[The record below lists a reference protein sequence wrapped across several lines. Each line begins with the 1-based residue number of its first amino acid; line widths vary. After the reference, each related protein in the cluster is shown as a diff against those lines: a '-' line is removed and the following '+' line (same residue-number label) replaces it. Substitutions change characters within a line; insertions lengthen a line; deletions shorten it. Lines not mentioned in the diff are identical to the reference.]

1 MSLVLYEVQDFLDNP
16 ELVNDRDACD
26 SLLSQ
31 LMVALSAKGP
41 DSNINQRNKI
51 LYNFLFLAQRHPTEV
66 KMDAPMAVSMNE
78 KGAHLYV
85 NFKYLLPGNPYKP
98 EGMTF
103 EDYVTTLKHEALHL
117 LWMHPIIYRPRMRS
131 KNAKLVNIGADTTVN
146 QDEAITSHKEFLETM
161 NVITLEATTAMLRS
175 GGYTG
180 PVKAD
185 QTSQYY
191 IDLLIKYPPK
201 GGGQGKGQS
210 GQGQSGQGNDQN
222 GGQNN
227 GQNGEHEMNTS
238 HEQWTRG
245 DASDEDI
252 IQGLANQLKT
262 APLTE
267 QEVKDILN
275 EMEKGAGTEH
285 TKSLVQM
292 LVELSQ
298 TGVIIKL
305 PTFKSVMSK
314 EMKLDPVQRRTI
326 RATRPDNGT
335 GVIKK
340 GRKRRK
346 AEAALL
352 YFYGDTSGSINFED
366 VENIIKTLE
375 NQKDTYDARLYLF
388 SDYVYD
394 FNPKKVKV
402 GGTDAQAIFNHLKA
416 QDVNPRTRVVVL
428 TDGYFSRPDTHG
440 YDNVLWV
447 LTDEYTTQNLPK
459 GHQFIPIAG
468 II

>member
-1 MSLVLYEVQDFLDNP
+1 MSIVLYEVQDFLDNP

-51 LYNFLFLAQRHPTEV
+51 LYNFLFLAHRHPTEV

-85 NFKYLLPGNPYKP
+85 NFKYLLPDNPYKP

-117 LWMHPIIYRPRMRS
+117 LWMHPIIYRNRMCS
-131 KNAKLVNIGADTTVN
+131 KNAELVSIGADTTVN

-161 NVITLEATTAMLRS
+161 NVITLEATTEMLRL

-191 IDLLIKYPPK
+191 IDLLTKYPPK
-201 GGGQGKGQS
+201 GGGQGKGQNGQS
-210 GQGQSGQGNDQN
+210 QNGQGQDGNSQA
-222 GGQNN
+222 
-227 GQNGEHEMNTS
+227 GENEMNAS

-252 IQGLANQLKT
+252 VQGMANQLKT

-267 QEVKDILN
+267 QEVKDILD

-285 TKSLVQM
+285 TKALVQM

-352 YFYGDTSGSINFED
+352 YFYGDTSGSIDFDD

-375 NQKDTYDARLYLF
+375 HQKDTYDARLYLF

-402 GGTDAQAIFNHLKA
+402 GGTDAQAIFDHLKNHE
-416 QDVNPRTRVVVL
+416 VNPHTRVVVL
-428 TDGYFSRPDTHG
+428 TDGYFSRPNTHG

-447 LTDEYTTQNLPK
+447 LTDGYTTQHLPK
-459 GHQFIPIAG
+459 DHQWIPIAG

>member
-161 NVITLEATTAMLRS
+161 NVVTLEATAAMLRS

-201 GGGQGKGQS
+201 GGGQGKGQGQN
-210 GQGQSGQGNDQN
+210 GQGQDGQDGNS
-222 GGQNN
+222 
-227 GQNGEHEMNTS
+227 QNGENEMNAS

-252 IQGLANQLKT
+252 VQGMANQLKT

-267 QEVKDILN
+267 QEVKDILD

-285 TKSLVQM
+285 TKALVQL

>member
-51 LYNFLFLAQRHPTEV
+51 LYNFLFLAHRHPTEV

-117 LWMHPIIYRPRMRS
+117 LWMHPIIYRNRMRS
-131 KNAKLVNIGADTTVN
+131 KTAKLVNIGADTTVN

-161 NVITLEATTAMLRS
+161 NVITLEATTEMLRS

-180 PVKAD
+180 SVKAD

-201 GGGQGKGQS
+201 GQGKGQS
-210 GQGQSGQGNDQN
+210 GQGQNGQGKDQTA
-222 GGQNN
+222 GQHRENELN
-227 GQNGEHEMNTS
+227 AS
-238 HEQWTRG
+238 HEQCPRG
-245 DASDEDI
+245 HASDDDFI
-252 IQGLANQLKT
+252 KGIANQLKT

-285 TKSLVQM
+285 TKSLVQL

-298 TGVIIKL
+298 TGVITKL

-352 YFYGDTSGSINFED
+352 YFYGDTSGSIDFND

-402 GGTDAQAIFNHLKA
+402 GGTDAQAIFDHLKA

-428 TDGYFSRPDTHG
+428 TDGHFFRPKTHG

-447 LTDEYTTQNLPK
+447 LTEEHTTDNLPK
-459 GHQFIPIAG
+459 DHQFIPISG

>member
-51 LYNFLFLAQRHPTEV
+51 LYNFLFLAHRHPTEV

-117 LWMHPIIYRPRMRS
+117 LWMHPIIYRNRMHS
-131 KNAKLVNIGADTTVN
+131 KNAELVNIGADTTVN

-161 NVITLEATTAMLRS
+161 NVITLEATTEMLRS
-175 GGYTG
+175 GGHTG

-191 IDLLIKYPPK
+191 IDLLTKYPPK
-201 GGGQGKGQS
+201 GGGQGKGQN
-210 GQGQSGQGNDQN
+210 GKGQSGQNGQDGQDGNS
-222 GGQNN
+222 
-227 GQNGEHEMNTS
+227 QNGENEMNAS

-252 IQGLANQLKT
+252 VQGMANQLKT

-267 QEVKDILN
+267 QEVKDILD
-275 EMEKGAGTEH
+275 EMEKGAGAEH
-285 TKSLVQM
+285 TKALVQL

-352 YFYGDTSGSINFED
+352 YFYGDTSGSIDFND

-394 FNPKKVKV
+394 FNPQKVKV
-402 GGTDAQAIFNHLKA
+402 GGTDAQAIFDHLK
-416 QDVNPRTRVVVL
+416 QHEVNPRTRVVVL
-428 TDGYFSRPDTHG
+428 TDGYFSRPNTHG

-447 LTDEYTTQNLPK
+447 LTEEHTTNNLPK
-459 GHQFIPIAG
+459 DHQFIPIAG

>member
-51 LYNFLFLAQRHPTEV
+51 LYNFLFLAHRHPTEV

-85 NFKYLLPGNPYKP
+85 NFKYLLPDNPYKP

-117 LWMHPIIYRPRMRS
+117 LWMHPIIYRNRMHS
-131 KNAKLVNIGADTTVN
+131 KTAKLVNIGADTTVN

-161 NVITLEATTAMLRS
+161 NVITLETTTEMLRS

-191 IDLLIKYPPK
+191 IDLLTKYPPK
-201 GGGQGKGQS
+201 GQGKGQGQN
-210 GQGQSGQGNDQN
+210 GQGQDGQN
-222 GGQNN
+222 GN
-227 GQNGEHEMNTS
+227 GQNGENEMNAS

-252 IQGLANQLKT
+252 IQGIANQLKT

-352 YFYGDTSGSINFED
+352 YFYGDTSGSIDFDD

-394 FNPKKVKV
+394 FNPNKVKV
-402 GGTDAQAIFNHLKA
+402 GGTDAQALFDHLKEH
-416 QDVNPRTRVVVL
+416 DVNPRTRVVVL
-428 TDGYFSRPDTHG
+428 TDGYFSRPQTHG

-447 LTDEYTTQNLPK
+447 LTEEHTTNNLPK
-459 GHQFIPIAG
+459 DHQFIPISG

>member
-51 LYNFLFLAQRHPTEV
+51 LYNFLFLAHRHPTEV

-85 NFKYLLPGNPYKP
+85 NFKYLLPDNPYKP

-117 LWMHPIIYRPRMRS
+117 LWMHPIIYRNRMRS
-131 KNAKLVNIGADTTVN
+131 QTAKLVNIGADTTVN

-161 NVITLEATTAMLRS
+161 NVITLEATTAMLRL

-201 GGGQGKGQS
+201 GKGQGKGQN
-210 GQGQSGQGNDQN
+210 GQ
-222 GGQNN
+222 
-227 GQNGEHEMNTS
+227 GQNGESQDGQNGNSQNGENEMNAS

-252 IQGLANQLKT
+252 IQGIANQLKT

-352 YFYGDTSGSINFED
+352 YFYGDTSGSIDFDD

-394 FNPKKVKV
+394 FNPNKVKV
-402 GGTDAQAIFNHLKA
+402 GGTDAQALFDHLK
-416 QDVNPRTRVVVL
+416 QHEVNPRTRVVVL

-447 LTDEYTTQNLPK
+447 LTEEHTTNNLPK
-459 GHQFIPIAG
+459 DHQFIPISG

>member
-66 KMDAPMAVSMNE
+66 KMDAPIAVSMNE
-78 KGAHLYV
+78 KGTHLYV

-117 LWMHPIIYRPRMRS
+117 LWMHPIIYRNRMRS
-131 KNAKLVNIGADTTVN
+131 KAAKLVNIGADTTVN

-161 NVITLEATTAMLRS
+161 NVITLETTTEMLRS

-201 GGGQGKGQS
+201 GQGQGKGQGQN
-210 GQGQSGQGNDQN
+210 GQGQNGQDGDS
-222 GGQNN
+222 
-227 GQNGEHEMNTS
+227 QNGENEMNAS

-252 IQGLANQLKT
+252 IQGMANQLKT

-285 TKSLVQM
+285 TKALVQL

-305 PTFKSVMSK
+305 PTFKSVMSR

-352 YFYGDTSGSINFED
+352 YFYGDTSGSIDFND

-394 FNPKKVKV
+394 FNPKRVKV

-428 TDGYFSRPDTHG
+428 TDGYFSRPQTHG

-447 LTDEYTTQNLPK
+447 LTEEHTTNNLPK
-459 GHQFIPIAG
+459 DHQFIPISG